1 MQRSV
6 RLESHPEVNDST
18 NQLIPMK
25 PRVILAILTL
35 VTLTLGNCK
44 KSSSGDN
51 EPYNLSKTEWQG
63 KADMYQRDFNPMK
76 VSFKENHLLEVVFI
90 PVDDPSAK
98 FTFTGT
104 WTDPDGSGKVQF
116 QFTKGLET
124 VTCTATLS
132 DNNTKMAD
140 GKFKTSG
147 DEHLDAG
154 SFDISRQ

>member
-1 MQRSV
+1 
-6 RLESHPEVNDST
+6 
-18 NQLIPMK
+18 MK

-35 VTLTLGNCK
+35 AIITLGSCK
-44 KSSSGDN
+44 KSSGN
-51 EPYNLSKTEWQG
+51 EEPYNLSNTEWQG
-63 KADMYQRDFNPMK
+63 TADMYQRDFNPMK

-104 WTDPDGSGKVQF
+104 WSKADDSDKVEF
-116 QFTKGLET
+116 KFTKGLET
-124 VTCTATLS
+124 VTCTATLT
-132 DNNTKMAD
+132 DNNSKMAD

-154 SFDISRQ
+154 SFNISRQ